1 MSSLQ
6 GRRFIAGAGAH
17 SARPPKTAWGAA
29 ERTMGQTLFE
39 IGKKVVLRV
48 GQDNLSLVAA
58 GVAFYAMTAIFPAIA
73 AFVSVY
79 GLFADPRAIERQIA
93 SYSDLLPANSLK
105 VLTDALENFAGN
117 SHSTLNVAL
126 LVSVAL
132 ALWSAKAGV
141 SSLMT
146 GLNIANQTVEKRSF
160 IVQQFVALALTI
172 GAAILAVV
180 ALAGVALIPAILG
193 FLPLTDGVKTLLG
206 LARWPLL
213 ALLVC
218 FGLAVAYRLGPS
230 TAHPKWKWVTW
241 GAATATGLWL
251 AASALFS
258 FYVSRFG
265 SYDATYGALA
275 APVILLLWFWLS
287 ALAVLVG
294 AEIDAELEFSD
305 GTRPRPLPLGDAQ
318 CPGQS
323 APRTPR
329 TVNG

>member
-1 MSSLQ
+1 MATTL
-6 GRRFIAGAGAH
+6 R
-17 SARPPKTAWGAA
+17 
-29 ERTMGQTLFE
+29 LFE
-39 IGKKVVLRV
+39 IGKNVVLRV

-105 VLTDALENFAGN
+105 LLTDALENFAGN

-126 LVSVAL
+126 IVSVGL

-160 IVQQFVALALTI
+160 IVQQFVALALTV
-172 GAAILAVV
+172 GAAILAIV

-230 TAHPKWKWVTW
+230 TEHPTWKWVTW

-287 ALAVLVG
+287 ALVVLVG
-294 AEIDAELEFSD
+294 AEIDAELEFSERNTPEATRRSLRRD
-305 GTRPRPLPLGDAQ
+305 G
-318 CPGQS
+318 S
-323 APRTPR
+323 E
-329 TVNG
+329 TVNADRPTNNGTFEGSCCGARQDETGHSYVIVIPIDL